1 VRARLIA
8 LEDRRFT
15 VEHFAFA
22 TRQGDPD
29 WLAWLDLFLREAKAS
44 GEFHAIAARYNPW
57 FRSER

>member
-1 VRARLIA
+1 M

-22 TRQGDPD
+22 VRQGDAD
-29 WLAWLDLFLREAKAS
+29 WLAWLNLMLREAKAS
-44 GEFHAIAARYNPW
+44 GELHLLAARYNAW